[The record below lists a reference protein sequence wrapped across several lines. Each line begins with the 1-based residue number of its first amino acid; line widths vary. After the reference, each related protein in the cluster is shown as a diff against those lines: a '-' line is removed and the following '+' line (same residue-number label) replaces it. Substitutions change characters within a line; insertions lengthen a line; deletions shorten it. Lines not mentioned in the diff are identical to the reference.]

1 MKNAMRIFS
10 EMIHFQQQKRR
21 GEAGRKEGHRNA
33 VEEITLDLS
42 AEEEVLKEYA
52 HEVRTLVD
60 IGYSGSQEII
70 E

>member
-1 MKNAMRIFS
+1 M
-10 EMIHFQQQKRR
+10 
-21 GEAGRKEGHRNA
+21 
-33 VEEITLDLS
+33 EEITLDLS
-42 AEEEVLKEYA
+42 AEAEALKEYA

>member
-1 MKNAMRIFS
+1 MLC
-10 EMIHFQQQKRR
+10 EQQKRR

-42 AEEEVLKEYA
+42 AEAEALKEYA